1 MYCIE
6 NTTEIEVLVYQINRS
21 YFNISYFKLT
31 YRISTVQKTA
41 ILCHGH
47 YGCHRPY
54 KHILWPPEL
63 SLTCTTI
70 NKCSIFVWYPGHWKH
85 FIVTI
90 SKSIKML
97 ISWRNTT
104 QNSNHKNLNLINR
117 HSLCFKSLKFD
128 FQQWK
133 LVNVVIFLRH
143 INGNLSVFSAHGKGR
158 HLLKLHKLCKSA
170 REW

>member
-1 MYCIE
+1 MLMYCNCIE
-6 NTTEIEVLVYQINRS
+6 NTTEIEVLVYHINIS
-21 YFNISYFKLT
+21 YFNKSYFKLT
-31 YRISTVQKTA
+31 YHISTVQKRA

-47 YGCHRPY
+47 YGCHGPY
-54 KHILWPPEL
+54 KHILWPLEL
-63 SLTCTTI
+63 FLTCTTI
-70 NKCSIFVWYPGHWKH
+70 NKCSIFVWYPRHWKH

-97 ISWRNTT
+97 ILWCNTT

-128 FQQWK
+128 FQQWQ

-143 INGNLSVFSAHGKGR
+143 INGNLSVFFCKWEGKTF
-158 HLLKLHKLCKSA
+158 A
-170 REW
+170 EIA

>member
-6 NTTEIEVLVYQINRS
+6 NTTEIVVLVYQINIS

-31 YRISTVQKTA
+31 YHISTVQKRA
-41 ILCHGH
+41 ILCYGH
-47 YGCHRPY
+47 YGCHGPY
-54 KHILWPPEL
+54 KDILWPLEL
-63 SLTCTTI
+63 FLTCTTI
-70 NKCSIFVWYPGHWKH
+70 NKCSIFVWYPRHWKH

-97 ISWRNTT
+97 ISWRNTA

-128 FQQWK
+128 FSTMATGKCCHISETHNWK
-133 LVNVVIFLRH
+133 FEY
-143 INGNLSVFSAHGKGR
+143 FFCKWKGKTF
-158 HLLKLHKLCKSA
+158 A
-170 REW
+170 EIA